1 MTTLTTACAGCIGRG
16 TTSVCRVCGGPIP
29 AHLRLGPDMP
39 GPQPNP
45 ALDGW
50 VFNLV
55 LDLLDQ
61 DRGGAASRNKA
72 VPGVTT

>member
-16 TTSVCRVCGGPIP
+16 TTGVCRVCGLPIP

-50 VFNLV
+50 AFNLV

-61 DRGGAASRNKA
+61 ARGGTASRIEA
-72 VPGVTT
+72 VPGDTA